1 MTDRDILGR
10 YSEERKKVECWTRVM
25 GYFRP
30 VVSYNT
36 GKKAEF
42 AERKWF
48 TEDKIH
54 AKRV

>member
-10 YSEERKKVECWTRVM
+10 YSEERQKVECWTRVT

-36 GKKAEF
+36 GKKA
-42 AERKWF
+42 
-48 TEDKIH
+48 
-54 AKRV
+54 